1 MPRDHGLWPHRDQ
14 RLAPAGPKASQSIA
28 CPKPCATTVALKHEH
43 LMAKREQLRL
53 QVSATANQV
62 TNGSEEG
69 HDDGDHRSTLAQSRG
84 MAKRSR
90 IQLRTDFSE
99 GRPCR
104 CFAQA
109 VATYDPELQVIVGV
123 SHGAENNVYV
133 VGGWPPPPE
142 AYAVAPAELL
152 GATMH

>member
-1 MPRDHGLWPHRDQ
+1 
-14 RLAPAGPKASQSIA
+14 
-28 CPKPCATTVALKHEH
+28 LKHEH

-84 MAKRSR
+84 MAKHSR

-99 GRPCR
+99 GRGPV
-104 CFAQA
+104 A
-109 VATYDPELQVIVGV
+109 VTVRV
-123 SHGAENNVYV
+123 ENAAIDIPS
-133 VGGWPPPPE
+133 GRE
-142 AYAVAPAELL
+142 A
-152 GATMH
+152 